1 MPAESGSYVSDLDK
15 NRPAIDEPISEGDDH
30 IRLIKGVLS
39 LTFPEADRPQAP
51 VAYPEVANSIIRSDG
66 LIDAKGNMHWV
77 ESGKTTIDQAGNIEC
92 ESLLTRG
99 DVSALSDDRLKNRY
113 ADIDDALDKI
123 KSLDTF
129 LYVPNEQGMECGMPN
144 VAQAGVSAQQV
155 QSVFPVAVKEGDN
168 HYLAVDYSRLC
179 VLLLEAV
186 KELAHK
192 VESQP

>member
-1 MPAESGSYVSDLDK
+1 MPAETGRYISDLDK

-30 IRLIKGVLS
+30 IRLIKEVLS
-39 LTFPEADRPQAP
+39 LTFPEADGPQAP
-51 VAYPEVANSIIRSDG
+51 VAYPEVVNSIIRSDG
-66 LIDAKGNMHWV
+66 ARWV

-92 ESLLTRG
+92 ESVHTRG
-99 DVSALSDDRLKNRY
+99 NVLAQSDDRLKNRY
-113 ADIDDALDKI
+113 SPINDALDKV

-144 VAQAGVSAQQV
+144 VIQAGVSAQQV
-155 QSVFPVAVKEGDN
+155 EAVFPVAVKESDN
-168 HYLAVDYSRLC
+168 RYLAVDYSRLC

>member
-30 IRLIKGVLS
+30 IRLIKQVLS
-39 LTFPEADRPQAP
+39 LTFPEASGPQAP
-51 VAYPEVANSIIRSDG
+51 VVYPVGANSVIRSDG
-66 LIDAKGNMHWV
+66 TRWV
-77 ESGKTTIDQAGNIEC
+77 ESGKTTIDQSGNIEC

-99 DVSALSDDRLKNRY
+99 DVSAMSDDRLKNRY

-129 LYVPNEQGMECGMPN
+129 MYMPNEQGMECGMPN

-155 QSVFPVAVKEGDN
+155 QAVFPVAVREGDN

-192 VESQP
+192 VESRT